1 MEKELKQ
8 FGKQIAK
15 LRMRGNITQERLA
28 ELIDYS
34 PNHISKLE
42 SARTNPSFDL
52 IIKIANALNIQPKEL
67 FDYEQTPT
75 EELDI
80 EIMHSVK
87 SLNLKE
93 KHFIFNTIK
102 NLKNYLNKT

>member
-1 MEKELKQ
+1 MDEKLKM
-8 FGKQIAK
+8 FGKRVAL
-15 LRMRGNITQERLA
+15 LRANRNITQERLA
-28 ELIDYS
+28 ELIGYS

-52 IIKIANALNIQPKEL
+52 IIKIADALNIQPKEL

-80 EIMHSVK
+80 EIMHSIK

-102 NLKNYLNKT
+102 NLKKLFE